1 MIRILFFDQLKD
13 ASMNEKTLFGLIF
26 VAICVAGC
34 STRTAYFSAQEM
46 QRAQCDKQ
54 TDLQELQRC
63 RAQVKQSYED
73 YQRQR
78 DEVKQTA
85 PQ

>member
-1 MIRILFFDQLKD
+1 MSFRRICIALAVLVC
-13 ASMNEKTLFGLIF
+13 L
-26 VAICVAGC
+26 AGC
-34 STRTAYFSAQEM
+34 SSQTAYQSAREM
-46 QRAQCDKQ
+46 QRAQCDKL

-63 RAQVKQSYED
+63 RANARQSYDD

-78 DEVKQTA
+78 EEAKP

>member
-1 MIRILFFDQLKD
+1 MHDRTFLSLIL
-13 ASMNEKTLFGLIF
+13 

-54 TDLQELQRC
+54 TDLQEIQRC
-63 RAQVKQSYED
+63 RAQIKQSYED

-78 DEVKQTA
+78 DEVKQTT
-85 PQ
+85 PE

>member
-1 MIRILFFDQLKD
+1 MRLRLILHLVF
-13 ASMNEKTLFGLIF
+13 AGL
-26 VAICVAGC
+26 CVAGC
-34 STRTAYFSAQEM
+34 STQTAYFSVQEM

-63 RAQVKQSYED
+63 RAQIKQTYGD

-78 DEVKQTA
+78 EEVQPA
-85 PQ
+85 Q